1 MDLTFTEEEKSE
13 RSITIQQRS
22 TWTANNQEDEMY
34 IDAIETLAI
43 IEPNVETSFVGK
55 HLCFMKAKTLLV
67 EIFMSDVMQ
76 SLLMPEEDE
85 SEDNLVDESEDEWED
100 VSDDEWEDV
109 SEDAASDDDDD
120 VSYDDDFSIF
130 ENLIEIFYADFN
142 SLMSMLSS
150 LSASFKARY
159 MGVYLIPTEEFS
171 S

>member
-85 SEDNLVDESEDEWED
+85 SEDDLVGESEDEWED
-100 VSDDEWEDV
+100 VSEDEWDDV

-120 VSYDDDFSIF
+120 FSIF
-130 ENLIEIFYADFN
+130 ENILEIFYADFN

-150 LSASFKARY
+150 LSVSFKARY

>member
-120 VSYDDDFSIF
+120 FSIF
-130 ENLIEIFYADFN
+130 ENIFEIFYADFN

>member
-76 SLLMPEEDE
+76 SLLMPEENE

-120 VSYDDDFSIF
+120 FSIF
-130 ENLIEIFYADFN
+130 ENLLEIFYADFN